1 MGCPQDHAFDAPGL
15 LFGWVQRHGGVMI
28 GTKTCALPVFAG

>member
-15 LFGWVQRHGGVMI
+15 LFGAVRRHEVEMI